1 MIKIKKFTKSAN
13 IEFISI
19 IDTLLK
25 NVEKVGYKKAFS
37 NNIKKEIRSLVKDT
51 NKVELIENA
60 GEIDE
65 IIFSRRFELGKHLF
79 EALKNCKYSSIIKEE
94 RLWNWL
100 GAFYISQLITEKGGL
115 KKSRFVFRYE
125 FHHAK
130 LNLIRTPWILYRL
143 LEKNSEFAL
152 CSPVHQHSN
161 MCEQFISRTELTR
174 NPAIGKLCMDLYY
187 DKENGKLKPNSDN
200 HRRTKDKKLLPGT
213 LYPRLYKTIGVLNK
227 TYDIWTID
235 NENLKN
241 LVGKEFEIWNKNQI
255 NQDTKIS
262 KKNPTWTRNERI
274 IVLKYY
280 FDSKDPVELSKDKNK
295 CQEISTILKALNK
308 ISETSFE
315 SDNFRSIEGVRRK
328 ILNFCSIDPEVEES
342 GLEHI
347 AKGDAEIFSEF
358 LKKGED
364 KIKEINTMFE
374 IITRPIKK

>member
-25 NVEKVGYKKAFS
+25 NIDKVGYKKAFS
-37 NNIKKEIRSLVKDT
+37 NSVKNEIRSLVKNP
-51 NKVELIENA
+51 NKIEVIENA

-65 IIFSRRFELGKHLF
+65 ITFARRFELGKHLF
-79 EALKNCKYSSIIKEE
+79 EALKDCKYSNIIKEE
-94 RLWNWL
+94 KLWNWL
-100 GAFYISQLITEKGGL
+100 SAFYISQLITEKGGL
-115 KKSRFVFRYE
+115 KKSRFIFRYE

-130 LNLIRTPWILYRL
+130 LNLVRTPWILYRL
-143 LEKNSEFAL
+143 LKQDSEFAL

-187 DKENGKLKPNSDN
+187 DKKNEKLKPNSDN

-227 TYDIWTID
+227 TYDIWSID
-235 NENLKN
+235 NENLKS
-241 LVGKEFEIWNKNQI
+241 LVGKEFEIWDKDHAI
-255 NQDTKIS
+255 KDSKVL

-280 FDSKDPVELSKDKNK
+280 FDSKDPIELSKNKEK
-295 CQEISTILKALNK
+295 CQEISAILKALNK
-308 ISETSFE
+308 NSETSFE
-315 SDNFRSIEGVRRK
+315 SENFRSAEGVRRK
-328 ILNFCSIDPEVEES
+328 ILNFCSIDPEVEED

-347 AKGDAEIFSEF
+347 AKADAEIFSEF
-358 LKKGED
+358 IKKGED
-364 KIKEINTMFE
+364 KLKEINMMFE
-374 IITRPIKK
+374 VITRTLK

>member
-25 NVEKVGYKKAFS
+25 NIENVGYKKAFS
-37 NNIKKEIRSLVKDT
+37 YSVKNEIKSLVKNP
-51 NKVELIENA
+51 NKIEVIENA

-79 EALKNCKYSSIIKEE
+79 EALKNCKYSNIIKEE
-94 RLWNWL
+94 KLWNWL
-100 GAFYISQLITEKGGL
+100 SAFYISQLITEKGGL
-115 KKSRFVFRYE
+115 KKSRFIFRYE

-130 LNLIRTPWILYRL
+130 LNLVRTPWILYRL
-143 LEKNSEFAL
+143 LEQNSEFAL

-174 NPAIGKLCMDLYY
+174 NPVIGKLCMDLYY
-187 DKENGKLKPNSDN
+187 DKKNEKLKPNSDN

-227 TYDIWTID
+227 TYDIWSID
-235 NENLKN
+235 NENLKS
-241 LVGKEFEIWNKNQI
+241 LVGKEFEIWGK
-255 NQDTKIS
+255 DTEVKDSKVS

-280 FDSKDPVELSKDKNK
+280 FDSKDPVELSKNK
-295 CQEISTILKALNK
+295 EKCKEISTILKTLNK
-308 ISETSFE
+308 NSETSFDAE
-315 SDNFRSIEGVRRK
+315 NFRSVEGVRRK
-328 ILNFCSIDPEVEES
+328 ILNFCSIDPEVEEN

-358 LKKGED
+358 VKKGED
-364 KIKEINTMFE
+364 KIKEIDTMFKV
-374 IITRPIKK
+374 ITRTIK

>member
-25 NVEKVGYKKAFS
+25 NIENVGYKKAFS
-37 NNIKKEIRSLVKDT
+37 NSVKNEIKSLVKNP
-51 NKVELIENA
+51 NKIEVIENA

-79 EALKNCKYSSIIKEE
+79 EALKNCKYSNIIKEE
-94 RLWNWL
+94 KLWNWL
-100 GAFYISQLITEKGGL
+100 SAFYISQLITEKGGL
-115 KKSRFVFRYE
+115 KKSRFIFRYE

-130 LNLIRTPWILYRL
+130 LNLVRTPWILYRL
-143 LEKNSEFAL
+143 LEQNSEFAL

-174 NPAIGKLCMDLYY
+174 NPVIGKLCMDLYY
-187 DKENGKLKPNSDN
+187 DKKNEKLKPNSDN

-227 TYDIWTID
+227 TYDIWSID
-235 NENLKN
+235 NENLKS
-241 LVGKEFEIWNKNQI
+241 LVGKEFEIWGK
-255 NQDTKIS
+255 DTEVKDSKVS
-262 KKNPTWTRNERI
+262 KKNPSWTRNERI

-280 FDSKDPVELSKDKNK
+280 FNSKDPVELSKNK
-295 CQEISTILKALNK
+295 EKCKEISTILKTLNK
-308 ISETSFE
+308 NSETSFDAE
-315 SDNFRSIEGVRRK
+315 NFRSVEGVRRK
-328 ILNFCSIDPEVEES
+328 ILNFCSIDPEVEEN

-358 LKKGED
+358 VKKGED
-364 KIKEINTMFE
+364 KIKEIDTMFKV
-374 IITRPIKK
+374 ITRTIK